1 MYKKIVID
9 AMKQVENIIISISD
23 WIVILLIDDGRK
35 MLMEQKIMTKRN
47 IETESNDI
55 SQPQQHDHNGNIDV
69 EHYYRMTTNFK

>member
-55 SQPQQHDHNGNIDV
+55 S
-69 EHYYRMTTNFK
+69 